1 MQPDS
6 PVSNILDGNIQTF
19 WHSSWFPYKKDFPHN
34 LTITLDKTQKIRG
47 LTFTQRNNLH
57 GAIKEILIRIRTK
70 GKWKKI
76 GLYTLKAKHFQEI
89 DFPQPENVEAFSID
103 ILSNHTENDPKIA
116 TLAEI
121 GAY

>member
-1 MQPDS
+1 MEISKPFGIHPGFLIKRFSAQPDHYAGQ
-6 PVSNILDGNIQTF
+6 NT
-19 WHSSWFPYKKDFPHN
+19 
-34 LTITLDKTQKIRG
+34 KIRG